1 MKTLSLTAR
10 VSLLFAAGAVVV
22 LLGLGWV
29 VERSVEGHFQEM
41 DRHEAEGKLTLL
53 SALFAKAQGP
63 AVRENLGQQLRDA
76 LVGHHHLSVAVRG
89 PEGRVWFGHGEAA
102 FPEGLLAGDAAPSWH
117 SWSARG
123 HEYRGLTAT
132 LADAGGNAHQVTVA
146 VDISHHRQF
155 MGEFHQALAAAT
167 ALAALLT
174 AALGWVATRAGLR
187 PLRQV
192 TQLATR
198 LSASSLGERL
208 PEGNVP
214 AEIDAL
220 ATAFNAMLAR
230 LEDAFRRLSDF
241 SSDIAHELR
250 TPLSNL
256 MTQTQVALTR
266 VRSAEEYRDV
276 LASNLEEY
284 ERLARMIGDMLFLAQ
299 ADNSLIAPRREEIDL
314 GREATRLLD
323 FYEALATDS
332 GVHLEAVG
340 TAHAGADRLMLQRAL
355 SNLISNA
362 IRHTAAG
369 GVVTVRLGEEAGGAA
384 ISIENPGE
392 IPAEHLPRLFDRFY
406 TGDPARRASGEGAGL
421 GLAITQSIVAAHGGC
436 IRVESAG
443 GTTHFRISLPR
454 P

>member
-22 LLGLGWV
+22 LLGLGWM

-41 DRHEAEGKLTLL
+41 DRHEAEGKLALL

-63 AVRENLGQQLRDA
+63 DAREGLGRQLRDA
-76 LVGHHHLSVAVRG
+76 LVGHHNLSVAVRG
-89 PEGRVWFGHGEAA
+89 PDGRAWFGYGEAV
-102 FPEGLLAGDAAPSWH
+102 FPEGLPAGDAVPSWH
-117 SWSARG
+117 SWSIRG
-123 HEYRGLTAT
+123 HDYRGLTST
-132 LADAGGNAHQVTVA
+132 LEDAGGSVHQVTVA

-174 AALGWVATRAGLR
+174 AALGWVAARAGLR

-220 ATAFNAMLAR
+220 ATSFNAMLAR
-230 LEDAFRRLSDF
+230 LEDAFRRLSEF

-256 MTQTQVALTR
+256 MTQTQVALAR
-266 VRSAEEYRDV
+266 ARSAEEYRDV
-276 LASNLEEY
+276 LASNLEEC

-299 ADNSLIAPRREEIDL
+299 ADNSLIAPRREEVDL
-314 GREATRLLD
+314 GREVARLLE
-323 FYEALATDS
+323 FYEALAADS
-332 GVHLEAVG
+332 GVGLEAAG
-340 TAHAGADRLMLQRAL
+340 TAHAAADRLMLQRAL

-362 IRHTAAG
+362 IRHTIAG
-369 GVVTVRLGEEAGGAA
+369 GVVTVRLGEEGGGAV

-392 IPAEHLPRLFDRFY
+392 IPAEHLSRMFDRFY

-421 GLAITQSIVAAHGGC
+421 GLAITQSIVAAHGGR
-436 IRVESAG
+436 ISVESAG
-443 GTTHFRISLPR
+443 GTTRFRLFLPR
-454 P
+454 S